1 MKMTLEL
8 GILIFVAQFIG
19 YIIKGLVGF
28 GNPLIANPVMA
39 MRIDNKFITPGVL
52 PVDTC
57 VNIYMSV
64 KNRKSFLP
72 KLALPIAACIMIG
85 VVPGILF
92 LKVGSPWIIKALLGV
107 LIIGLISVISG
118 FLSGLFGINMLFLAY
133 LERRVANRQQF
144 RANVCFI
151 FVFENVFRLI
161 MYAINGMFSMFTV
174 GITLLSIPAAV
185 FGIMIGSRIDL
196 RLNEKTA
203 NRLINAVFILGG
215 VSILVKALI
224 FKA

>member
-72 KLALPIAACIMIG
+72 RLALPIAVCIAIG

-107 LIIGLISVISG
+107 LIIGLGVE
-118 FLSGLFGINMLFLAY
+118 MLT
-133 LERRVANRQQF
+133 RKRDQR
-144 RANVCFI
+144 
-151 FVFENVFRLI
+151 
-161 MYAINGMFSMFTV
+161 
-174 GITLLSIPAAV
+174 
-185 FGIMIGSRIDL
+185 
-196 RLNEKTA
+196 
-203 NRLINAVFILGG
+203 
-215 VSILVKALI
+215 
-224 FKA
+224 